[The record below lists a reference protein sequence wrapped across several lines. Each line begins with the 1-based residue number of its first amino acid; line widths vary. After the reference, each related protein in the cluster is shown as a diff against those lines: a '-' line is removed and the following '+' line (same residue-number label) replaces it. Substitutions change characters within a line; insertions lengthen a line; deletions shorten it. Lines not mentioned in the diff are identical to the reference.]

1 MDKVLFISRKAHSY
15 FRNHMGDTKQIVD
28 YFDIEVQKVLS
39 VLKYKYKNNP
49 KIIFKDNTP
58 EFSEKVYY
66 YDLDNYVYIKKSDES
81 RFGQWICVL
90 YECH

>member
-1 MDKVLFISRKAHSY
+1 MDKVLFISQKAHSY
-15 FRNHMGDTKQIVD
+15 FRNHMGNAKQIVD
-28 YFDIEVQKVLS
+28 YFDIEVQKVLP

-49 KIIFKDNTP
+49 KIIFSDNTL

-66 YDLDNYVYIKKSDES
+66 YDLDDYVYIRDSNES
-81 RFGQWICVL
+81 RFRQCICVL